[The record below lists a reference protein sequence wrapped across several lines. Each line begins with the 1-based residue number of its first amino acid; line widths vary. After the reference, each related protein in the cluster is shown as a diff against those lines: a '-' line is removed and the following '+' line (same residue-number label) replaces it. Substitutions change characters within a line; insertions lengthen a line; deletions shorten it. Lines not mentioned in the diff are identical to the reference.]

1 MDVLTIIVKT
11 TLNSGIVLAY
21 HQGSAH
27 TGRQQPALNFFY
39 QHPNMPPPL
48 MEKRATTQNFL
59 AEPCI
64 TLTIGLSYTYRG
76 YYHCHLVPVCF
87 IHYIMPPA
95 PYTGQKVEFPTV
107 GY

>member
-39 QHPNMPPPL
+39 QHPNMPPPPPPPL
-48 MEKRATTQNFL
+48 WKKGPPLRISWQN
-59 AEPCI
+59 
-64 TLTIGLSYTYRG
+64 
-76 YYHCHLVPVCF
+76 PVS
-87 IHYIMPPA
+87 H
-95 PYTGQKVEFPTV
+95 
-107 GY
+107 

>member
-1 MDVLTIIVKT
+1 
-11 TLNSGIVLAY
+11 
-21 HQGSAH
+21 
-27 TGRQQPALNFFY
+27 
-39 QHPNMPPPL
+39 

-76 YYHCHLVPVCF
+76 YYHYHLVPVCF

-95 PYTGQKVEFPTV
+95 PYLYSKIGVHIFKMGLVVILTHLGSI
-107 GY
+107 